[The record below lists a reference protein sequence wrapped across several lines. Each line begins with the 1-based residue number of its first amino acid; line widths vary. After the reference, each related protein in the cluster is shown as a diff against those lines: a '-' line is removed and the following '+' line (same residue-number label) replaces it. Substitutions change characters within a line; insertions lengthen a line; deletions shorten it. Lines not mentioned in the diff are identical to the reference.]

1 MTHYFSSMDCQRY
14 VAIIPFFT
22 IYFLLSLFLSS
33 GLSFLRSRVL
43 RPCYDSNLSGQ
54 FCDQYKDVVRAL
66 RTGDIRLLR
75 HALQTHEDQYV
86 TVTCATTLQM
96 FISSVGV
103 NQSLQL
109 QFQHGVFESL
119 CQREELTH
127 IVLRKGIS
135 DVVSY
140 GDFVVTVSSRND
152 ELESNSVNVNLKIF
166 AVRSISCFGET

>member
-1 MTHYFSSMDCQRY
+1 MYLYTCAGYTISDEKQKVRGICFWCRMVLKYLIPVKLSLGVLPNDSLLQQYGLLEVCY
-14 VAIIPFFT
+14 VCSNNPFFT

-33 GLSFLRSRVL
+33 GLSFLWSRVL
-43 RPCYDSNLSGQ
+43 RPCYDNNLSGQ

-119 CQREELTH
+119 C
-127 IVLRKGIS
+127 
-135 DVVSY
+135 
-140 GDFVVTVSSRND
+140 
-152 ELESNSVNVNLKIF
+152 
-166 AVRSISCFGET
+166 

>member
-1 MTHYFSSMDCQRY
+1 MVLKYL
-14 VAIIPFFT
+14 IPVKLSLGVLPNDSLLQQYGLLEVCSNNSFFT
-22 IYFLLSLFLSS
+22 FYFLLSLFLSS

-96 FISSVGV
+96 LISSVGV

-109 QFQHGVFESL
+109 QF
-119 CQREELTH
+119 
-127 IVLRKGIS
+127 
-135 DVVSY
+135 
-140 GDFVVTVSSRND
+140 
-152 ELESNSVNVNLKIF
+152 
-166 AVRSISCFGET
+166 